1 MLFPSANQQPDVG
14 RVWNIFETEKSGT
27 VLQVLWGVF
36 AFLPYLLDLFN
47 SVLVVR
53 SIVDSMRITLILMVF
68 IRSTRYSEKLV
79 RHTYS
84 TSTHFMHDLSN
95 NDPPAI
101 FYYWLRDVLSLGYS
115 MGL

>member
-1 MLFPSANQQPDVG
+1 MG
-14 RVWNIFETEKSGT
+14 RIRVFT
-27 VLQVLWGVF
+27 VFTGF
-36 AFLPYLLDLFN
+36 Y
-47 SVLVVR
+47 SVLSTQ
-53 SIVDSMRITLILMVF
+53 SIVDSMRITLILIVF
-68 IRSTRYSEKLV
+68 IRCTLYSEKLV

-84 TSTHFMHDLSN
+84 TSTHLMHDLSN